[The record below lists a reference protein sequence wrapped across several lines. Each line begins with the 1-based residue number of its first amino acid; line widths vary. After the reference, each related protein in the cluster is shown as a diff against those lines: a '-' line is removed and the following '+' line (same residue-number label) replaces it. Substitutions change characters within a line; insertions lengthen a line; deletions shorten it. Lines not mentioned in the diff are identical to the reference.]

1 MGQAGSG
8 FVGRENEMTALL
20 SALQGL
26 DAGQGRLL
34 MLVGPPGIGKTRIA
48 QEAVS
53 RAQHLGA
60 LTLWGRCPEERG
72 APPLLALGADHSLI
86 HRGSRR

>member
-1 MGQAGSG
+1 MGQGESD
-8 FVGRENEMTALL
+8 FVGRENEMATLL
-20 SALQGL
+20 SSLQAL

-48 QEAVS
+48 QEAVT

-60 LTLWGRCPEERG
+60 LTLWGRCP
-72 APPLLALGADHSLI
+72 
-86 HRGSRR
+86 